1 MEPLSDKVFPR
12 AIVHFDGDSFFA
24 SVEQAL
30 NHTLKGKPVI
40 TGAERGAA
48 TSVSYEAKRRGV
60 TRSMTLREI
69 REICPDAIVVSSDY
83 TAYSLFARRMYS
95 IVRRYTPHVEEYS
108 IDECFADITGHVDG
122 TRESYEK
129 LAKTIQAALHQKL
142 GITFG
147 VGLAPT
153 KVLAKTASK
162 YRKPAGFTSIPAR
175 EAHLYLKDIKAGSL
189 WGIGPS
195 MAGQLRNLGIHTALQ
210 FASVS
215 EGWLIDNHIA
225 KPYRAIWQELRGVSI
240 SKVTVHRKISDAASI
255 MKTRTFSPPSKD
267 KAFIYSQLCKNIEK
281 ACVQARLMHMRPKEI
296 TFFLKTQDFMYGRR
310 EVVLPI
316 PTNDP
321 REILKTIEPIFE
333 KLYRGGVLFRATGIT
348 LRNLVEEGAVTLD
361 LFGEVEKA
369 EGMASVLQSIDSINK
384 RYGKETIFL
393 GASAQA
399 LSHREPD
406 RRNKVAKREAAVSM
420 SSEQKKKT
428 IDLLFLGLVH

>member
-1 MEPLSDKVFPR
+1 MEQLSDKEFPR

-30 NHTLKGKPVI
+30 NYTLKGKPVI

-69 REICPDAIVVSSDY
+69 REICPDAVVVSSDY

-95 IVRRYTPHVEEYS
+95 IVRRYTPLVEEYS
-108 IDECFADITGHVDG
+108 IDECFADITDCADG
-122 TRESYEK
+122 TRQGYEA
-129 LAKTIQAALHQKL
+129 LCKTIQSALHLKL

-162 YRKPAGFTSIPAR
+162 YRKPAGFTSIPAS
-175 EAHLYLKDIKAGSL
+175 EAHLYLKDMKAGSL

-195 MAGQLRNLGIHTALQ
+195 MAEKLRVLGVHTALQ

-215 EGWLIDNHIA
+215 EGWLVDNHIA
-225 KPYRAIWQELRGVSI
+225 KPYKAMWWELRGVSL
-240 SKVTVHRKISDAASI
+240 SKVATHRKISDSVSI
-255 MKTRTFSPPSKD
+255 MKTRTFSPPSRD
-267 KAFIYSQLCKNIEK
+267 KVFVYSQLCKNIEK
-281 ACVQARLMHMRPKEI
+281 ACAQARLMRMRPKEI
-296 TFFLKTQDFMYGRR
+296 TFFLKTQDFLYGRQ

-316 PTNDP
+316 PTHDP
-321 REILKTIEPIFE
+321 REILKTVLPLFE
-333 KLYRGGVLFRATGIT
+333 KLYRTGVLFRATGVT
-348 LRNLVEEGAVTLD
+348 LRNLVAEESVTLD
-361 LFGEVEKA
+361 LFGEVQKA
-369 EGMASVLQSIDSINK
+369 EGMASVLDSVDAINK
-384 RYGKETIFL
+384 RYGRETIFL
-393 GASAQA
+393 SASAQA

-406 RRNKVAKREAAVSM
+406 RRAKTAKREAFVSM

-428 IDLLFLGLVH
+428 IDLPFLGLVR